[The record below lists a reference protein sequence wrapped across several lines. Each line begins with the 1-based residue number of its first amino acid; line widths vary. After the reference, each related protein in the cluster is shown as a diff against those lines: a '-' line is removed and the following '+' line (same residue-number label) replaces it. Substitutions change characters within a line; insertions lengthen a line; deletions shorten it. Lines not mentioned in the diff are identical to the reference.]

1 MISIIVLILI
11 CIAIEVLDKTLGDE
25 LNPFFYCLIL
35 IIAVVLVIVCMRIKT
50 SLPILIAKK
59 HQQSILRKVLKLR

>member
-25 LNPFFYCLIL
+25 LNPFFLLFNSYYSSGFGN
-35 IIAVVLVIVCMRIKT
+35 
-50 SLPILIAKK
+50 SLYEI
-59 HQQSILRKVLKLR
+59 